1 MNCKMAYEDSTGECC
16 LDAETEHQVLQAL
29 KRASENRTVINI
41 LRRVPFKE
49 RKKYT
54 IITISIYKSKKTI
67 KKSPII
73 RNTIGN
79 FLCIIDTS

>member
-1 MNCKMAYEDSTGECC
+1 MVESEILLLDEITAN

-41 LRRVPFKE
+41 YIEYRLK

-54 IITISIYKSKKTI
+54 IITTLIYKSKKTI

-73 RNTIGN
+73 RNTIGD